1 MDARFTRRQLL
12 GAGAAGTLASI
23 GMPAL
28 AQPAWPNKPV
38 RVIAGYPAGGQTDL
52 FARSY
57 GEYISQQTGQ
67 PWLVENRPG
76 AGGSIA
82 AGELKRAAPD
92 GYTLMFTIS
101 TTVIM
106 NRVLY
111 KSLPYDTDRD
121 FVIVSIMPAGSLP
134 TVAATKTGATN
145 LKEFVAYAKK
155 AGKVNIGTY
164 AAGSYAHMVVAELNK
179 EYGLNAEAVHYK
191 GEAPMWT
198 DLGGGTIDAATGS
211 YGAALPILQSGRGR
225 AIAVSRKRI
234 GKMPDVGTFSEQG
247 ATSRAYQLTGFQ
259 CCVAPIGTPQ
269 PVLRRLSELLVA
281 GGRSERVQ
289 AMLQQFG
296 VDESAMDFEATQ
308 KLYADEAPLWVE
320 LVKNLGLTPL

>member
-1 MDARFTRRQLL
+1 MDARFTRRQLI

-111 KSLPYDTDRD
+111 K
-121 FVIVSIMPAGSLP
+121 
-134 TVAATKTGATN
+134 
-145 LKEFVAYAKK
+145 
-155 AGKVNIGTY
+155 
-164 AAGSYAHMVVAELNK
+164 
-179 EYGLNAEAVHYK
+179 
-191 GEAPMWT
+191 
-198 DLGGGTIDAATGS
+198 
-211 YGAALPILQSGRGR
+211 
-225 AIAVSRKRI
+225 
-234 GKMPDVGTFSEQG
+234 
-247 ATSRAYQLTGFQ
+247 
-259 CCVAPIGTPQ
+259 
-269 PVLRRLSELLVA
+269 
-281 GGRSERVQ
+281 
-289 AMLQQFG
+289 
-296 VDESAMDFEATQ
+296 
-308 KLYADEAPLWVE
+308 
-320 LVKNLGLTPL
+320 